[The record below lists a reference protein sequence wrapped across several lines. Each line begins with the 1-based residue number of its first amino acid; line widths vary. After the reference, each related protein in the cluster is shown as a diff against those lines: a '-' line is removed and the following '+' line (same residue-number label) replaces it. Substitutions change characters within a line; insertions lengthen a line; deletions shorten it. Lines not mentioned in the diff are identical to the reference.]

1 MIKHVIGQSIFQMI
15 VLLLLIFVG
24 PYIIPE
30 YADEYDSMIGANLNA
45 KYFNGQLEGTITN
58 GMSYTL
64 SGDKNYITYFEKYH
78 VYSRHLT
85 FIFTTFVMMQFFNFF
100 NCRRIRD

>member
-1 MIKHVIGQSIFQMI
+1 LDRKPFEKREKLITKTMIKHVVGQSIFQMI

-30 YADEYDSMIGANLNA
+30 YADQYDSVIGTDLNA

-64 SGDKNYITYFEKYH
+64 SG
-78 VYSRHLT
+78 
-85 FIFTTFVMMQFFNFF
+85 
-100 NCRRIRD
+100 